1 MDYVA
6 TAAVSSLRNSMQY
19 MSAAN
24 GGLVVDFTPI
34 RDYGAVATGELRA
47 VRARTVLD
55 WMAFAVELGVLDR
68 TRLHRLFARPA
79 DFLRFAR
86 DLREYDFPVEA
97 RHLHALETL
106 GLAGRGENSP
116 YAAGATAITAQF
128 TRVRAA

>member
-1 MDYVA
+1 
-6 TAAVSSLRNSMQY
+6 MQY

-34 RDYGAVATGELRA
+34 RDYGGVATGEMRG

-55 WMAFAVELGVLDR
+55 WMAFATELGVLDR
-68 TRLHRLFARPA
+68 ARLHRLFARPA

-86 DLREYDFPVEA
+86 DLRDYDLPAEA
-97 RHLHALETL
+97 RHRLALEAL
-106 GLAGRGENSP
+106 GLVRHGDDSP
-116 YAAGATAITAQF
+116 YAAAAAAISAQF